1 MSNRT
6 LRVNELI
13 RREISAYLHTHY
25 QAEAVRL
32 TITGVNVSPDF
43 HDGRVF
49 YSVVGEKELAEDCG
63 RWLREK
69 AGEIRSVVGKQVV
82 LKRLPRF
89 EFVLDET
96 GVRGARVLQ
105 VLDEIDAKERPAG

>member
-6 LRVNELI
+6 RRVNELI
-13 RREISAYLHTHY
+13 QREISAYLHTHY

-32 TITGVNVSPDF
+32 TITGVAVSPDF

-69 AGEIRSVVGKQVV
+69 AAEIRFMIGKQVV
-82 LKRLPRF
+82 LKRVPRF
-89 EFVLDET
+89 EFVLDDAT
-96 GVRGARVLQ
+96 VRGSRVLQ
-105 VLDEIDAKERPAG
+105 VLDEIDAKERR